1 MAYYGNGIS
10 NITTTKASVGTVA
23 IAGLA
28 VGLAA
33 AGVVNAF
40 NMEYFGGMKRS
51 KSYKDIAKRNA
62 ALGWYFFQTIMSDMK
77 AKSLE
82 GAEQGRGDWRNALA

>member
-1 MAYYGNGIS
+1 MDSKVIKMSYYGNGIS

-40 NMEYFGGMKRS
+40 NMEYFGGMKRN

-62 ALGWYFFQTIMSDMK
+62 ALG
-77 AKSLE
+77 
-82 GAEQGRGDWRNALA
+82 GAIGAVVTAGMFVA

>member
-1 MAYYGNGIS
+1 MDSKVIKMAYYGNGIS

-51 KSYKDIAKRNA
+51 KSYKDKAKRNA
-62 ALGWYFFQTIMSDMK
+62 ALG
-77 AKSLE
+77 
-82 GAEQGRGDWRNALA
+82 GAIGAVVTAGMFVA

>member
-1 MAYYGNGIS
+1 MLTSMDSKVIKMAYYGNGIS

-40 NMEYFGGMKRS
+40 NMEYFGGMKRN

-62 ALGWYFFQTIMSDMK
+62 ALG
-77 AKSLE
+77 
-82 GAEQGRGDWRNALA
+82 GAIGAVVTAGMFVA

>member
-1 MAYYGNGIS
+1 MLTSMDSKVIKMAYYGNGIS

-62 ALGWYFFQTIMSDMK
+62 ALG
-77 AKSLE
+77 
-82 GAEQGRGDWRNALA
+82 GAIGAVVTAGMFVA

>member
-1 MAYYGNGIS
+1 MDSKVIKMAYYGNGIG

-40 NMEYFGGMKRS
+40 NMEYFGGMKRN

-62 ALGWYFFQTIMSDMK
+62 ALG
-77 AKSLE
+77 
-82 GAEQGRGDWRNALA
+82 GAIGAVVTAGMFVA

>member
-1 MAYYGNGIS
+1 MSYYGNGIGEV
-10 NITTTKASVGTVA
+10 TVAKAGIGTVA
-23 IAGLA
+23 IAGVA

-40 NMEYFGGMKRS
+40 NMEYFGGMKRT

-62 ALGWYFFQTIMSDMK
+62 ALG
-77 AKSLE
+77 
-82 GAEQGRGDWRNALA
+82 GAIGAIITAGMFSA

>member
-1 MAYYGNGIS
+1 MVLLMSYYGNGLGEVTVAKTGI
-10 NITTTKASVGTVA
+10 GTVA
-23 IAGLA
+23 IAGMA

-40 NMEYFGGMKRS
+40 NMEYFGGMKRT

-62 ALGWYFFQTIMSDMK
+62 ALG
-77 AKSLE
+77 
-82 GAEQGRGDWRNALA
+82 GAIGAVITAGMFTA

>member
-1 MAYYGNGIS
+1 MLTSMDSKVIKMAYYGNGIG

-40 NMEYFGGMKRS
+40 NMEYFGGMKRN

-62 ALGWYFFQTIMSDMK
+62 ALG
-77 AKSLE
+77 
-82 GAEQGRGDWRNALA
+82 GAMGAVVTAGMFVA

>member
-1 MAYYGNGIS
+1 MSYYGNGLGEV
-10 NITTTKASVGTVA
+10 TVPKAGIGTVA
-23 IAGLA
+23 IAGMA

-40 NMEYFGGMKRS
+40 NMEYFGGMKRT

-62 ALGWYFFQTIMSDMK
+62 ALG
-77 AKSLE
+77 
-82 GAEQGRGDWRNALA
+82 GAIGAVITAGMFAA

>member
-1 MAYYGNGIS
+1 MSYYGNGLGEV
-10 NITTTKASVGTVA
+10 TVAKAGTGTVL

-33 AGVVNAF
+33 AGVVNEF

-62 ALGWYFFQTIMSDMK
+62 ALG
-77 AKSLE
+77 
-82 GAEQGRGDWRNALA
+82 GALGAVVTAGMLTA

>member
-1 MAYYGNGIS
+1 MSYYGNGLGEV
-10 NITTTKASVGTVA
+10 TVAKAGTGTVL

-51 KSYKDIAKRNA
+51 KSYKDIAKRHA
-62 ALGWYFFQTIMSDMK
+62 ALG
-77 AKSLE
+77 
-82 GAEQGRGDWRNALA
+82 GALGAVVTAGMLTA

>member
-1 MAYYGNGIS
+1 MDSKVIKMAYYGNGIS

-40 NMEYFGGMKRS
+40 NMEYFGGMKRN

-62 ALGWYFFQTIMSDMK
+62 ALG
-77 AKSLE
+77 
-82 GAEQGRGDWRNALA
+82 GAIGAVVTAGMFVA

>member
-1 MAYYGNGIS
+1 MSYYGNGLGEV
-10 NITTTKASVGTVA
+10 TVAKAGTGTVL

-40 NMEYFGGMKRS
+40 NMEYFGGMKRN

-62 ALGWYFFQTIMSDMK
+62 ALG
-77 AKSLE
+77 
-82 GAEQGRGDWRNALA
+82 GALGAVVTAGMLTA

>member
-1 MAYYGNGIS
+1 MVLLMSYYGNGLGEV
-10 NITTTKASVGTVA
+10 TVAKAGTGTVL

-28 VGLAA
+28 VGIAA

-62 ALGWYFFQTIMSDMK
+62 ALG
-77 AKSLE
+77 
-82 GAEQGRGDWRNALA
+82 GALGAVVTAGMLAA

>member
-1 MAYYGNGIS
+1 MSYYGNGLGEV
-10 NITTTKASVGTVA
+10 TVAKAGTGTVL

-28 VGLAA
+28 AGLAA

-62 ALGWYFFQTIMSDMK
+62 ALG
-77 AKSLE
+77 
-82 GAEQGRGDWRNALA
+82 GALGAVVTAGMLAA

>member
-1 MAYYGNGIS
+1 MSYYGNGLGEV
-10 NITTTKASVGTVA
+10 TVAKAGTGTVL

-62 ALGWYFFQTIMSDMK
+62 APGGALGAVVTAGMLT
-77 AKSLE
+77 A
-82 GAEQGRGDWRNALA
+82 

>member
-1 MAYYGNGIS
+1 MDFKVIKMAYYGNGIS

-40 NMEYFGGMKRS
+40 NMEYFGGMKRN

-62 ALGWYFFQTIMSDMK
+62 ALG
-77 AKSLE
+77 
-82 GAEQGRGDWRNALA
+82 GAIGAVVTAGMFVA

>member
-1 MAYYGNGIS
+1 MLTSMDSKVIKMAYYGNGIG

-40 NMEYFGGMKRS
+40 NMEYFGGMKRN

-62 ALGWYFFQTIMSDMK
+62 ALG
-77 AKSLE
+77 
-82 GAEQGRGDWRNALA
+82 GAIGAVVTAGMFVA

>member
-1 MAYYGNGIS
+1 MDSKVIKMAYYGNGIS

-62 ALGWYFFQTIMSDMK
+62 ALG
-77 AKSLE
+77 
-82 GAEQGRGDWRNALA
+82 GAIGAVVTAGMFVA